1 METKNI
7 ENQIEK
13 FVRRLYEVKFPAWRT
28 FHNINHTERV
38 VAYCK
43 AFADYY
49 NLDERS
55 RFELVTAA
63 WFHDTGYY
71 KSYQE
76 HEKESSHIA
85 LGFLTQFEIQ
95 SASLKT
101 IKNLIL
107 ATRRSATPSTL
118 LEKILCDCDMS
129 HLGSPNYQ
137 TWALKLKRE
146 FEVQGGCHKTENK
159 WNEEN
164 ISFFHDHQF
173 FTSYAEDLWKVQKER
188 NLSRLK
194 HSAIRGQGTAI
205 VF

>member
-13 FVRRLYEVKFPAWRT
+13 FVRSLYHVKFPSWRT
-28 FHNINHTERV
+28 FHNISHTESV

-49 NLDERS
+49 NLNEQS
-55 RFELVTAA
+55 RFELVSAA

-71 KSYQE
+71 KNYQE
-76 HEKESSHIA
+76 HEKESTRIA

-95 SASLKT
+95 SESLTT

-118 LEKILCDCDMS
+118 LEKILCDCDLS
-129 HLGSPNYQ
+129 HMGSPNYQ

-146 FEVQGGCHKTENK
+146 FEVQSGCHKTENK

-164 ISFFHDHQF
+164 ISFFREHQF

-188 NLSRLK
+188 NLSQLK
-194 HSAIRGQGTAI
+194 HSVISSQRTAI
-205 VF
+205 VY